1 MIPELFHIGKLS
13 ISPFGVMMALSFVAA
28 YFQLRWGLRKLDVG
42 DDDDASALVLA
53 GAVAG
58 IIGAKIYYVLLY
70 RDWRLLFDRSGF
82 VWYGGFMLATA
93 ATVWTMRRRSL
104 PVWETLDAATLA
116 LAVGYA
122 VGRIGCFLVGDDY
135 GVPTDRPWGVR
146 FPYGLPP
153 TTAGALR
160 SPPFNVDVPANV
172 PDDQLLAV
180 HPTQLYETTL
190 ALAIWVVG
198 MWLLRRRT
206 ATGTTALVV
215 LGLLAVERFAI
226 EFFRAK
232 DDRFVHGLTVAQL
245 ISLVLVVLIGTIW
258 ALRRGRAA
266 SAAA

>member
-70 RDWRLLFDRSGF
+70 RDWHLLFDRSGF

-104 PVWETLDAATLA
+104 PVWATLDAATLA

-122 VGRIGCFLVGDDY
+122 VGRVGCFLVGDDY
-135 GVPTDRPWGVR
+135 GRPSDLPWAVA
-146 FPYGLPP
+146 FPMGLPP
-153 TTAGALR
+153 TDT
-160 SPPFNVDVPANV
+160 P
-172 PDDQLLAV
+172 V
-180 HPTQLYETTL
+180 HPTQLYEM
-190 ALAIWVVG
+190 V
-198 MWLLRRRT
+198 LLVPI
-206 ATGTTALVV
+206 AWALVHWRRQGVADRVVFGRYLV
-215 LGLLAVERFAI
+215 LAGALRFAI
-226 EFFRAK
+226 EFVR
-232 DDRFVHGLTVAQL
+232 VNEPVAGPFTLAHL
-245 ISLVLVVLIGTIW
+245 ISAAITLVGAYLIAT
-258 ALRRGRAA
+258 ARR
-266 SAAA
+266 